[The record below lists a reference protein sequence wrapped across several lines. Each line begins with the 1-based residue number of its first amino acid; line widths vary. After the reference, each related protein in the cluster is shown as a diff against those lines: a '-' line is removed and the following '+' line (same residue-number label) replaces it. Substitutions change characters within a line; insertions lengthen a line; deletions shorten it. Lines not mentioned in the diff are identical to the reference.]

1 MPAARDTTML
11 KPDSRKVLIA
21 MADLEYEPADLAK
34 AAGISKNIVYSM
46 RRGFYTK
53 PKYIGKAA
61 KALHVKVTD
70 LIENEHAEEGR
81 QHMNDSTREAVTYT
95 AESEST

>member
-11 KPDSRKVLIA
+11 KPDSHKVLIA
-21 MADLEYEPADLAK
+21 MAELEYEPADLAE
-34 AAGISKNIVYSM
+34 AAGVSKNIIYTM

-53 PKYIGKAA
+53 PKYIGKVA

-70 LIENEHAEEGR
+70 LIVNEHAEEGR
-81 QHMNDSTREAVTYT
+81 LHMNDSTREAATHT
-95 AESEST
+95 AEFESS

>member
-1 MPAARDTTML
+1 MPAVKDTTML

-21 MADLEYEPADLAK
+21 MAELEYEPADLAE

-53 PKYIGKAA
+53 PKYIGKVA

-81 QHMNDSTREAVTYT
+81 QYMNDNTREAATHT
-95 AESEST
+95 AEFESS